1 MCKKYIHKPEVQDYS
16 IDLDFYSVRTKNS
29 IKPDD
34 VYFLSCAKGKN
45 RGYAL
50 FILVRFWYKMY
61 LKFLHKNFPV

>member
-1 MCKKYIHKPEVQDYS
+1 MAKKYIHKPEVQDYS

-50 FILVRFWYKMY
+50 FILVRF
-61 LKFLHKNFPV
+61 

>member
-34 VYFLSCAKGKN
+34 VYFSSCAKGKK
-45 RGYAL
+45 RG
-50 FILVRFWYKMY
+50 
-61 LKFLHKNFPV
+61 